1 MKIVHAYKIYRP
13 DVNGGIPAVM
23 AMLCLYRA
31 AGSINEIVVARRF
44 GWFRKYLFDNAPVTA
59 TTSFGTLFSTP
70 LAPTFPS
77 YLIGRAK
84 TADILVHHAP
94 FPLTDLAVAIGLP
107 KSVSLIVYWHAEIV
121 GRSFLKWLVSPLLR
135 RTLRRANKIIVS
147 DEFVAQNSP
156 LLSIHREK
164 TSVIPYGVDTQYWAA
179 LTPAEQDAVDELR
192 AKYPR
197 LIVAVGRLVP
207 YKGYDVLL
215 RAICKVDAEVV
226 IVGDGPLRAKLERQA
241 VRLGVSN
248 RVTIRRDLDRDKVK
262 THLHA
267 ARLLVMPSINEAEAF
282 GIVQIEAMAA
292 GRPVVNTSLSTAV
305 PHIARH
311 GIEGLTVPPN
321 NSDALADALRHLLD
335 YPALA
340 EQMGAAARSR
350 AKGEYDESRFLERI
364 NAVYQDVRSHVEAAS
379 SV

>member
-1 MKIVHAYKIYRP
+1 
-13 DVNGGIPAVM
+13 M
-23 AMLCLYRA
+23 AMLCLHRA
-31 AGSINEIVVARRF
+31 AGSTHEIVVARRF
-44 GWFRKYLFDNAPVTA
+44 GRFRKYLFDGAPVTA

-77 YLIGRAK
+77 YLIGQAK

-94 FPLTDLAVAIGLP
+94 FPLTDLAITIGLP

-121 GRSFLKWLVSPLLR
+121 GRTFLKWLVSPLLR
-135 RTLRRANKIIVS
+135 RTLRRADKIVVS
-147 DEFVAQNSP
+147 DEYVAQNSP
-156 LLSIHREK
+156 LLSNYREK

-179 LTPAEQDAVDELR
+179 ITPVEQAVVDELR
-192 AKYPR
+192 AKSPR
-197 LIVAVGRLVP
+197 LIVAIGRLVP

-215 RAICKVDAEVV
+215 HAICKVDDAELV
-226 IVGDGPLRAKLERQA
+226 IVGDGPLQAKLEKLA

-248 RVTIRRDLDRDKVK
+248 RVTIRRGLDRDKVK
-262 THLHA
+262 TYLHA
-267 ARLLVMPSINEAEAF
+267 ARLLVMPSISEAEAF

-311 GIEGLTVPPN
+311 GLEGLTVPPN

-335 YPALA
+335 HPALA
-340 EQMGAAARSR
+340 ERMGAAGRSR
-350 AKGEYDESRFLERI
+350 ATAEYDEPRFLERI
-364 NAVYQDVRSHVEAAS
+364 DAVYDEVRRHVATAS
-379 SV
+379 NG

>member
-1 MKIVHAYKIYRP
+1 MKIIHAYKIYRP

-31 AGSINEIVVARRF
+31 AGSTNEIVVARRF
-44 GWFRKYLFDNAPVTA
+44 GWFRKYLFDSAPVTA

-77 YLIGRAK
+77 YLIGQAK

-94 FPLTDLAVAIGLP
+94 FPLTDFAIAIGLP

-121 GRSFLKWLVSPLLR
+121 GRSFLRWLVSPM
-135 RTLRRANKIIVS
+135 LRRALRRADKIVVS
-147 DEFVAQNSP
+147 DESVAQNSP
-156 LLSIHREK
+156 LLSSYREK

-179 LTPAEQDAVDELR
+179 ITPSEQGIVDELR

-197 LIVAVGRLVP
+197 LIVAIGRLVP

-215 RAICKVDAEVV
+215 RAICKLDAEVV
-226 IVGDGPLRAKLERQA
+226 IIGEGPLRAKLERLA
-241 VRLGVSN
+241 VKLGVSN
-248 RVTIRRDLDRDKVK
+248 RVTIRRGLDRDTVK

-267 ARLLVMPSINEAEAF
+267 ARLLVMPSISEAEAF

-335 YPALA
+335 HPALA

-350 AKGEYDESRFLERI
+350 AKAEYDESRFFERI
-364 NAVYQDVRSHVEAAS
+364 DAVYQEVRRHVEAAS
-379 SV
+379 NG

>member
-13 DVNGGIPAVM
+13 DVIGGIPAIM
-23 AMLCLYRA
+23 AMLCLNCA
-31 AGSINEIVVARRF
+31 AGDTNEIVVARRF
-44 GWFRKYLFDNAPVTA
+44 GWFRKYLFDNTPVMA
-59 TTSFGTLFSTP
+59 TTSLGTLFSTP
-70 LAPTFPS
+70 LAPTFPTH
-77 YLIGRAK
+77 LLAQAK

-94 FPLTDLAVAIGLP
+94 FPLTDLAIAIGLP

-135 RTLRRANKIIVS
+135 RALRRADKIVVS
-147 DEFVAQNSP
+147 NELVARNSP
-156 LLSIHREK
+156 LLSSHREK
-164 TSVIPYGVDTQYWAA
+164 TSVIPYGVDTRYWAA
-179 LTPAEQDAVDELR
+179 ISPAEQAAANELR
-192 AKYPR
+192 AKHPR

-215 RAICKVDAEVV
+215 RALCKVDAEVV
-226 IVGDGPLRAKLERQA
+226 IIGDGPLRAKLEKLA

-248 RVTIRRDLDRDKVK
+248 RVTIRRGLDRDAVK
-262 THLHA
+262 SHLHA
-267 ARLLVMPSINEAEAF
+267 ARLLVMPSISEAEAF

-292 GRPVVNTSLSTAV
+292 GRPVVNTSLLTAV

-321 NSDALADALRHLLD
+321 NSDALAEALRRLLD
-335 YPALA
+335 DPALA

-350 AKGEYDESRFLERI
+350 ARAEYDEARFVERI
-364 NAVYQDVRSHVEAAS
+364 SALYQEVRRHADG
-379 SV
+379 